1 MIGLPGRRTRVAPLG
16 RPERRLVRAA
26 SRSGADKPRPS
37 GVEWRHRRPG
47 SDFVDGVAAVSQR
60 IRESNGTAFGRRV
73 LSRRQVPATGI
84 WARRAKGASPRLAA
98 SGVTPAHDERRGV
111 THLGEIAEGQDNG
124 NRQSLSGCRHRHVK
138 RSSDRELSGHLNHED
153 SKSLCEMEFQPSGD
167 LRKHAI
173 KQTKQ
178 TESSAHKLSW
188 T

>member
-1 MIGLPGRRTRVAPLG
+1 MLLRPGLEGPWSLVTRHELLTRGVGWRSILSSVCIVKRKQAVPPCGQPQAEHPQKQVRSCGLPQTVDIWGQALGIPFSPTHPSLAAGRVIGLPGRRTRVAPLG

-26 SRSGADKPRPS
+26 GRSGADKPRPS

-98 SGVTPAHDERRGV
+98 
-111 THLGEIAEGQDNG
+111 
-124 NRQSLSGCRHRHVK
+124 
-138 RSSDRELSGHLNHED
+138 
-153 SKSLCEMEFQPSGD
+153 
-167 LRKHAI
+167 
-173 KQTKQ
+173 
-178 TESSAHKLSW
+178 
-188 T
+188 